1 MQLDRKY
8 LMFYISNIF
17 FTRFRFPKPVRFPS
31 YSQSPISY
39 YLAPNIGEYFDLVS
53 LFVKNLTIC
62 KLFVYKPMKK
72 LPHSIRFDPK
82 FNTYI
87 LDKYD
92 KYLSKQIKSNQNIHV
107 FDHLWVKVE

>member
-1 MQLDRKY
+1 
-8 LMFYISNIF
+8 
-17 FTRFRFPKPVRFPS
+17 
-31 YSQSPISY
+31 
-39 YLAPNIGEYFDLVS
+39 
-53 LFVKNLTIC
+53 
-62 KLFVYKPMKK
+62 MKK

-107 FDHLWVKVE
+107 FDHLWVKVK